1 MLRLREILKS
11 ARYLPIEKKEFAGFR
26 AKNPGVSR
34 IVPILDLLWKEHEGW
49 GGFDK
54 MEICR
59 QMCERISQDPRA
71 FLGEG
76 TIQRFE
82 TLFKTIQSRLRP
94 LESTATAE
102 EAALASAPMEVE
114 SEPASSPIKRR
125 KS

>member
-1 MLRLREILKS
+1 
-11 ARYLPIEKKEFAGFR
+11 
-26 AKNPGVSR
+26 
-34 IVPILDLLWKEHEGW
+34 
-49 GGFDK
+49 

-94 LESTATAE
+94 QESTATAE

-114 SEPASSPIKRR
+114 SEPASSSIKRR